1 MSQAIVAVLW
11 MDAESV
17 VKGAKK
23 NSLVGLSPFACPIS
37 WTILLGNRND
47 DDGDMCAGR
56 LTQPCDIFSFM
67 YSSIVFQSPCYVRY
81 FSGQCGSAMFIPQI
95 GSSAGNTVGTDVTI
109 AHYILRGI
117 IRTCV

>member
-56 LTQPCDIFSFM
+56 LTQPLRHLLVYVFVHCIPESMLRTIFF
-67 YSSIVFQSPCYVRY
+67 
-81 FSGQCGSAMFIPQI
+81 
-95 GSSAGNTVGTDVTI
+95 
-109 AHYILRGI
+109 
-117 IRTCV
+117 RTMWFCNVHTTNITTAVLTNIENST